1 MYFDDV
7 ALNWDTNARIQRAK
21 ILSEKISEELNNTA
35 NLYALDFGCGT
46 GLLSFCLSDSFRGI
60 ACSDLSDKMLEVLSN
75 KLASSD
81 YPNIKTIPLKEL
93 YSSECNNKFDVIYS
107 SMVFHHIV
115 DVKAELKK
123 LYGLLKENGS
133 LIIIDLDIVDERF
146 HSDCPDFDGH
156 HGFDRQDILDIFEQ
170 CGLTNINFKTVYSG
184 QKVIKNSNINY
195 SLFLIKGKK

>member
-156 HGFDRQDILDIFEQ
+156 HGFDRQDISDIFEQ
-170 CGLTNINFKTVYSG
+170 CGLKNINFKTVYSG

>member
-170 CGLTNINFKTVYSG
+170 CGLKNINFKTVYSG

>member
-21 ILSEKISEELNNTA
+21 ILSEKISEELNHTA

-156 HGFDRQDILDIFEQ
+156 HGFDRQDISDIFEQ
-170 CGLTNINFKTVYSG
+170 CGLKNINFKTVYSG

>member
-21 ILSEKISEELNNTA
+21 ILSEKISEKLNNTSD
-35 NLYALDFGCGT
+35 LYALDFGCGT

-156 HGFDRQDILDIFEQ
+156 HGFDRQDISDIFEQ
-170 CGLTNINFKTVYSG
+170 CGLKNINFKTVYSG